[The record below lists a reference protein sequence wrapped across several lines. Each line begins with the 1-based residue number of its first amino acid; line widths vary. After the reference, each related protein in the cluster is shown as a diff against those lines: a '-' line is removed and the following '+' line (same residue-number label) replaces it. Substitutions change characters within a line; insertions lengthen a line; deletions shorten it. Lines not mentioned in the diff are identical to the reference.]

1 MGTYRKLERSR
12 ITLTHCERE
21 EEGPGG
27 FSRGLACHTIGYTVD
42 QEHGDGGEEIR
53 RAEGIHQM

>member
-27 FSRGLACHTIGYTVD
+27 FRRGLTCHAIGYAVN
-42 QEHGDGGEEIR
+42 QEHGDGGEEICR
-53 RAEGIHQM
+53 TKSVHEM

>member
-1 MGTYRKLERSR
+1 MDTHRKLECSR

-27 FSRGLACHTIGYTVD
+27 FSRGLARYTISYAVD
-42 QEHGDGGEEIR
+42 QKHSDGGEEIR
-53 RAEGIHQM
+53 RTKGVHEM